1 MSFKSFYSKY
11 RIPIIVTTALLS
23 SVVIAYAIDRV
34 VLKKGKKMKPI
45 KLSGSYKASGCD
57 ELHAFEST
65 HGKTIGGMNTKVNAK
80 LKELYKQGIN
90 PEVVDVQA
98 NFDTKNMTAT
108 WEVTIASSKDGK
120 AWVGLTSRGS
130 SGNASAYTRAVSA
143 QGQTPK
149 DILKKVSE
157 NNGDS
162 SAELKLVK
170 DWLFNFDANQKI
182 LGSCPTRQLFYAYTL
197 PTKYPPHK

>member
-23 SVVIAYAIDRV
+23 SVVLAYAVDRY

-65 HGKTIGGMNTKVNAK
+65 HGRMIGGMNTKVNAK
-80 LKELYKQGIN
+80 LRELYKQGIN
-90 PEVVDVQA
+90 PEVIDVQA
-98 NFDTKNMTAT
+98 NFDTKNMVAN
-108 WEVTIASSKDGK
+108 WEVTIDSSKDGK

-130 SGNASAYTRAVSA
+130 SGNESAYTRAVSA

-149 DILKKVSE
+149 DILKRISE
-157 NNGDS
+157 KNNEPNP
-162 SAELKLVK
+162 ELKLVK
-170 DWLFNFDANQKI
+170 DWVFNFDENKKI
-182 LGSCPTRQLFYAYTL
+182 IGKCPTRQLFYAYTL
-197 PTKYPPHK
+197 PSNYPQIK

>member
-1 MSFKSFYSKY
+1 MSFKNFYSKY

-23 SVVIAYAIDRV
+23 SVVVAYAIDRV
-34 VLKKGKKMKPI
+34 VLKKGKKMKPLKI
-45 KLSGSYKASGCD
+45 SGTYKASGCD

-90 PEVVDVQA
+90 PEVVDVKA
-98 NFDTKNMTAT
+98 SFDTNKMTAS
-108 WEVTIASSKDGK
+108 WEVTIDESKDGK

-130 SGNASAYTRAVSA
+130 SGNQSAYDRAVNAS
-143 QGQTPK
+143 GQKPQ
-149 DILKKVSE
+149 DIQKKVAE

-162 SAELKLVK
+162 NAELKLIK
-170 DWLFNFDANQKI
+170 DWLFNFDSNKKI
-182 LGSCPTRQLFYAYTL
+182 LGKCPTRQLFYAYTL
-197 PTKYPPHK
+197 PSKYPPHK

>member
-23 SVVIAYAIDRV
+23 SVVLAYAIDRV

-65 HGKTIGGMNTKVNAK
+65 NGRIIGGMNTKVNAK
-80 LKELYKQGIN
+80 LEELYKQGIN
-90 PEVVDVQA
+90 PQVIDVQA

-108 WEVTIASSKDGK
+108 WEVTIASSTDGK

-149 DILKKVSE
+149 DIQKRITEKRGE
-157 NNGDS
+157 PNP
-162 SAELKLVK
+162 ELKLIK
-170 DWLFNFDANQKI
+170 DWIFNFDSNKKI
-182 LGSCPTRQLFYAYTL
+182 IGSCPTRQLFYAYTL
-197 PTKYPPHK
+197 PTKYPPQK